1 MSLFTPRKHAKD
13 PCLQIQAD
21 LSAMCDGEL
30 DAASIRRVMVH
41 SDVCDSCKDFL
52 HGIRTQAHAHREV
65 AEAMSQNPESS
76 VKARELRRQL
86 TENREQL
93 AKILY
98 ELGRGFVFMGIS
110 PRFSRVVAREPVP
123 VPDMA
128 QRGRHFVDQLERQSP
143 TSANGAANGAAASE
157 WVRARD
163 LFASGYVNSP
173 AENLEK
179 GKRLL
184 REVLALDPNF
194 HAARIY
200 LGHALHVEGQR
211 VAARGEFEV
220 VLRDASDVVMRA
232 FALENVGNVWLE
244 EGYPQR
250 AMPYF
255 VELVES
261 GVIQKETRFF
271 TTYFNLAIAC
281 GLTLEFAACESWL
294 KRLYDEFPHKRP
306 MILREFRSRA
316 NFAAVLQEHPTVLN
330 SFRTQ
335 FPCWFSVPMEA
346 C

>member
-1 MSLFTPRKHAKD
+1 MSLFTPHKHAKD

-21 LSAMCDGEL
+21 LSAMLDGEL

-41 SDVCDSCKDFL
+41 SDVCESCKGFL
-52 HGIRTQAHAHREV
+52 HGIRAQAHAHREV
-65 AEAMSQNPESS
+65 AGALSEDPSASAH
-76 VKARELRRQL
+76 ARSLRRQL

-123 VPDMA
+123 VPDVA
-128 QRGRHFVDQLERQSP
+128 QRGRNLVDQLQRQTP
-143 TSANGAANGAAASE
+143 QAAGE

-163 LFASGYVNSP
+163 LFASGYVNRP

-184 REVLALDPNF
+184 REVLQLDPQC
-194 HAARIY
+194 HSARIY

-211 VAARGEFEV
+211 GAARAEFEI
-220 VLRDASDVVMRA
+220 VLKEAKDQVMRA

-250 AMPYF
+250 AIPYF
-255 VELVES
+255 LELVQS
-261 GVIQKETRFF
+261 GAIEKEARFF

-281 GLTLEFAACESWL
+281 GLTQDFPSCRSWL
-294 KRLYDEFPHKRP
+294 QRLYDEFPHKRA
-306 MILREFRSRA
+306 MILRELRSRT
-316 NFAAVLQEHPTVLN
+316 NFAAVLQEHPTVLQE
-330 SFRTQ
+330 FRTQ
-335 FPCWFSVPMEA
+335 FPCWFTVVMEA